1 MIEELSADFIV
12 VATGSRP
19 RVPDFVPVDHE
30 RVLTTRDAYPPPEIP
45 EHAIV
50 VGSGVTGVEF
60 THLFDSLGSKV
71 TLLVSRQQV
80 LPIKDAEVASVLEDA
95 FLAARHQPAQGRA
108 RASAVERDGDVVRVR
123 CEDGRVVEGSHAL
136 LAVGLDPEQRGHR
149 ARRGRASRSTPAATS
164 AVNHNCLSNVSHI
177 YAAGD
182 VSGKLPLSSVAA
194 MQGRKIAEHLMGL
207 HNRPHRHLDYDKAA
221 SAVFTDP
228 EIADV
233 GLAEAEAFSEGR
245 KIRVTKVPFTANA
258 KALIKGDPRG
268 FVKILSDP
276 ATGVVLGGSIVG
288 RNAAELISVL
298 AVAVTNGLRVDDIVD
313 SLLVHPSLAELLADA
328 ASLAAR
334 SRPLAPSG
342 LRLHEALDELQRRVG
357 DLLPAVV
364 DGERVAA
371 VLELDDLGDRVLVA
385 PLALERRVADR
396 PRHGVVLGARDD
408 EQRAA
413 VGVLGLD
420 LHLGPRVEVG
430 ARGLEEREPGGR
442 DRERVVE
449 LVRLVLAHHV
459 GERVAELL
467 VGERHRAPWLRGLR
481 STGDDERSA
490 EIGSGST
497 PRCGAGEMA
506 TDASLQPRPARISV
520 RSPPNEW
527 PIDRGTLLQL
537 ADEASTWSATC
548 CTDLWANTSGWRL
561 ASSTEF
567 GSSGQP
573 AVTVEKPAASK
584 YSAHRS
590 QLLGSSHSPCTN
602 TTGFLPDAF
611 ACRRLAR
618 LRTP

>member
-1 MIEELSADFIV
+1 MPSLVILGGGPAGNTCATVAATLGADVTLVERDIVGGAAHLWDCIPSKALIATGGELVELDRAHAMGLKAEGRLDIEALRERVSSIEGRLHQMITTQLASQQVRVIHGRAELKGPHEVVIDTNGVLEELAADYIV

-19 RVPDFVPVDHE
+19 RVPEFVPVDHE

-95 FLAARHQPAQGRA
+95 FLQRGISLLKGA
-108 RASAVERDGDVVRVR
+108 RANGVERDGDVVRVT
-123 CEDGRVVEGSHAL
+123 CEDGRVVEGSHVL
-136 LAVGLDPEQRGHR
+136 LAVGSIPNSEGIGLD
-149 ARRGRASRSTPAATS
+149 AAGVDVDD
-164 AVNHNCLSNVSHI
+164 AGYIPVNHNCLSNVSHI

-233 GLAEAEAFSEGR
+233 GLAEAEAFAEGR

-328 ASLAAR
+328 AS
-334 SRPLAPSG
+334 
-342 LRLHEALDELQRRVG
+342 
-357 DLLPAVV
+357 
-364 DGERVAA
+364 
-371 VLELDDLGDRVLVA
+371 
-385 PLALERRVADR
+385 
-396 PRHGVVLGARDD
+396 
-408 EQRAA
+408 
-413 VGVLGLD
+413 
-420 LHLGPRVEVG
+420 
-430 ARGLEEREPGGR
+430 
-442 DRERVVE
+442 
-449 LVRLVLAHHV
+449 
-459 GERVAELL
+459 
-467 VGERHRAPWLRGLR
+467 
-481 STGDDERSA
+481 
-490 EIGSGST
+490 
-497 PRCGAGEMA
+497 
-506 TDASLQPRPARISV
+506 
-520 RSPPNEW
+520 
-527 PIDRGTLLQL
+527 
-537 ADEASTWSATC
+537 
-548 CTDLWANTSGWRL
+548 
-561 ASSTEF
+561 
-567 GSSGQP
+567 
-573 AVTVEKPAASK
+573 
-584 YSAHRS
+584 
-590 QLLGSSHSPCTN
+590 
-602 TTGFLPDAF
+602 
-611 ACRRLAR
+611 
-618 LRTP
+618 